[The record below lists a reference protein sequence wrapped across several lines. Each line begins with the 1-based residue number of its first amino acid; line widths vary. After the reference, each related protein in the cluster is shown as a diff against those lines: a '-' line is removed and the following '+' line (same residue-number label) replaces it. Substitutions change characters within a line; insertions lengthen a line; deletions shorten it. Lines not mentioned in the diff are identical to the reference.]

1 MRLAYLKKCKNNLQN
16 SKKKLL
22 MQEQLQ
28 MIFTKDISSEDFINS
43 ETSYKVLIHSM
54 QEKKLN

>member
-1 MRLAYLKKCKNNLQN
+1 
-16 SKKKLL
+16 

-43 ETSYKVLIHSM
+43 ETSYKVLIHSR
-54 QEKKLN
+54 QDKNITNS